1 MFRQSANDNLKPKK
15 QRRSPMKKNGLKP
28 HWLIFGFIF
37 FIAGQGTSYAASA
50 VEIDAKVNATL
61 DTFYREVGS
70 GKELVK
76 KSRGILVFPSVVK
89 AGIGIGGEHG
99 EGALRINGRTVDYYS
114 TTSASIGFQLGV
126 QSKSIVLL
134 FMTGDALSKF
144 RNSEGWKVGVDGSV
158 ALIKVGAGG
167 SVDSN
172 NITDPII
179 GFVFGQKGLMYNL
192 TLEGSKLTKIKK

>member
-1 MFRQSANDNLKPKK
+1 MKKSSLKPY
-15 QRRSPMKKNGLKP
+15 
-28 HWLIFGFIF
+28 WLIFGFIV
-37 FIAGQGTSYAASA
+37 FIAAQGASYAASA

-76 KSRGILVFPSVVK
+76 KSRAILVFPSVVK

-99 EGALRINGRTVDYYS
+99 EGALRINGKTVDYYS

-126 QSKSIVLL
+126 QSKSIILL

-172 NITDPII
+172 NIKDPII